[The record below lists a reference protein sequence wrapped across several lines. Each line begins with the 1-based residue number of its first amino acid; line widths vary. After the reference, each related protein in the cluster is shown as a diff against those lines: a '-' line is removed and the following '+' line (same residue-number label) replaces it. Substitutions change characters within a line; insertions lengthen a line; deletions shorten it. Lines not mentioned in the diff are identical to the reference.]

1 MSTITYTIP
10 ESERENLTKTLE
22 KYAKKA
28 VRYGSNLNYS
38 MSEAFWEN
46 QNVYDA
52 HNTLIGSS
60 PVEVFTLT
68 MDEDSTIKCGN
79 YSVLAAIHHMNGGN
93 VVNNFTDRYDVE
105 WARLAPRCEHC
116 GTNHDR
122 KMTFI
127 IGNENGETKQVGS
140 SCLKDYSGIDPRLV
154 AMGKELR
161 DVIEHDYDSESYYAD
176 GNHIY
181 EPALDTIN
189 VFALA
194 AKRVAEA
201 GYIKSSEDN
210 SNKSWLAAHAYDSLT
225 DDELAEGERI
235 VRGLVTLTVDEAVEN
250 GLNEVR
256 TLALQPYCKFSMFG
270 YIAYAPVAFKR
281 FEDKKKAAEKAT
293 ESHYVGAVGEKWSG
307 NVHDFHPIA
316 SWDNGFGGTI
326 YLYSFKDED
335 GNEMIWKASK
345 GVDAASVS
353 ILTGTVKEHKEYR
366 GKAQT
371 VLTRC
376 KVA

>member
-1 MSTITYTIP
+1 MNAITYIIP
-10 ESERENLTKTLE
+10 ESAREDLTKTLE

-28 VRYGSNLNYS
+28 VRYNSSLDYT
-38 MSEAFWEN
+38 MSETFWEN
-46 QNVYDA
+46 QNIYDA
-52 HNTLIGSS
+52 HNNFLGTRPI
-60 PVEVFTLT
+60 EVFNLT
-68 MDEDSTIKCGN
+68 MNEDNTIKCGN
-79 YSVLAAIHHMNGGN
+79 YSVLAAIHHMDGGN
-93 VVNNFTDRYDVE
+93 VVNNFTGCYDVE

-127 IGNENGETKQVGS
+127 VGNKNGETKQVGS

-154 AMGKELR
+154 AMGKELH
-161 DVIEHDYDSESYYAD
+161 DIIERDYDSESYYAD
-176 GNHIY
+176 GNHVY
-181 EPALDTIN
+181 ETAWDTIN

-210 SNKSWLAAHAYDSLT
+210 SNKSWLAAHANDNLT

-235 VRGLVTLTVDEAVEN
+235 IRSLIALTVDEAVEN

-256 TLALQPYCKFSMFG
+256 SLALQPYCKSSMFG

-281 FEDKKKAAEKAT
+281 FEDKKKAAEKVT
-293 ESHYVGAVGEKWSG
+293 ESRYVGTVGEKWHG

-326 YLYSFKDED
+326 YLYSFKDDE
-335 GNEMIWKASK
+335 GNEMVWKASK
-345 GVDAASVS
+345 GVDTANVS